1 MLGTTL
7 DDQLAF
13 AWQSPSRRGHPSDGG
28 APRRPATLTSVFLA
42 LKEMARAKVRFGLLI
57 AAIGMLVFLILF
69 QQSLQNGLLTSF
81 VGAIRNQ
88 SAPVLVYSVDG
99 QRVIQGSIVT
109 PDLEAMV
116 EATAGVG
123 AVGRLGQGTFT
134 VAVDDG
140 ERFDTSIIGFE
151 DPALGAPSELVSGRF
166 PSGPNE
172 AVGSDADASAGFGLG
187 DTVIVEPDG
196 PEMTIVG
203 LARDVQLNAG
213 PTLFVAY
220 PDYVAAVQAV
230 NPDAGTPLPNVLAV
244 APEAG
249 VGAEELVADINARSD
264 DLDALTKS
272 DAADL
277 TPGVSQV
284 RQSFQIIFLLYGLVI
299 PCVTGLFFLIVTF
312 QKSGALTLLR
322 AIGAPANRLVASLLI
337 QAAIIVGAG
346 FLIGLALYTPVSQLR
361 LGGIPLRF
369 ETQAVIVWGVLLLV
383 LGIGSSI
390 VSARRVL
397 AIDPIEAT
405 IGGGNR

>member
-1 MLGTTL
+1 M
-7 DDQLAF
+7 
-13 AWQSPSRRGHPSDGG
+13 
-28 APRRPATLTSVFLA
+28 FLA
-42 LKEMARAKVRFGLLI
+42 LKEMARARVRFGFLI
-57 AAIGMLVFLILF
+57 AAIGLLVFLILF

-109 PDLEAMV
+109 PDLEGLVAGT
-116 EATAGVG
+116 EGVG

-134 VAVDDG
+134 VSAADG
-140 ERFDTSIIGFE
+140 QRFDTSIIGYE
-151 DPALGAPSELVSGRF
+151 SRALGAPSELVSGRF
-166 PSGPNE
+166 PTRPDE
-172 AVGSDADASAGFGLG
+172 AVGSDADASIGFGLG
-187 DTVIVEPDG
+187 DAVTVEPNG
-196 PEMTIVG
+196 PTLTIVG

-220 PDYVAAVQAV
+220 TDYVAAILAI
-230 NPDAGTPLPNVLAV
+230 NPDAGAPLPNVLAV
-244 APEAG
+244 APAAG
-249 VGAEELVADINARSD
+249 VGADQLVADINARSD
-264 DLDALTKS
+264 DLDALTRAG
-272 DAADL
+272 AADA

-284 RQSFQIIFLLYGLVI
+284 RQSFQIIFLLYALVI

-312 QKSGALTLLR
+312 QKSRALTLLH
-322 AIGAPANRLVASLLI
+322 AIGAPVSRLVASLLV
-337 QAAIIVGAG
+337 QAVIIVAAG
-346 FLIGLALYTPVSQLR
+346 FLIGVALYTPVSQLR

-369 ETQAVIVWGVLLLV
+369 ETQAVIVWAALLLV

-405 IGGGNR
+405 TGGGNR